1 MVTKNIPVITPD
13 LLARYDRP
21 GPRYTSYPTA
31 VEFHDAFR
39 NEEYRDRLTVAAN
52 RSDEPLAFYTHL
64 PFCEHRCLF
73 CGCHVVASPHK
84 DRVTDPYIARLKR
97 EAELVAERLGERR
110 RVIQYHWG
118 GGTPT
123 YLSSAQMTEVFE
135 HFTSLFNIEPGAEVA
150 VEVDPR
156 VTTTEQLETLRDLGF
171 NRISFG
177 VQDLDPEVQRLIG
190 RIQPME
196 QTTRLVDEAR
206 RLGFGGVN
214 VDLIYG
220 LPAQRPDAF
229 AETARAMVGLDIDRV
244 AVYSFAHV
252 PWLKSHQKKM
262 PQDRFPDRNEK
273 LNIFLAARAAF
284 VDAGYVV
291 IGMDHFAKPDDELAV
306 ALAESRLHRNFMGY
320 STLQADEMVGLG
332 ISAIG
337 MVAGSFAQNHKKLS
351 RYYELIDAGELPTEQ
366 GYVLSPDDMLRAEV
380 IKSIMCNLQIDPS
393 DISKR
398 HKIDFQSYF
407 ADACAE
413 LALLE
418 ADNLVE
424 VRPHRILVTPLGQF
438 FVRNVA
444 MCFDRYLPAATKRH
458 TPTFSRTV

>member
-1 MVTKNIPVITPD
+1 MVTHHIPIISPE

-31 VEFHDAFR
+31 VEFHDGFR
-39 NEEYRDRLTVAAN
+39 GSEYGDRLGVAAHKT
-52 RSDEPLAFYTHL
+52 DDALAFYTHL

-84 DRVTDPYIARLKR
+84 DRVTDPYVARLKR
-97 EAELVAERLGERR
+97 EAELVAERLGGRR

-123 YLSSAQMTEVFE
+123 YLTSAQMVDVFE
-135 HFTSLFNIEPGAEVA
+135 HFTTLFSMEPGAEVA

-156 VTTTEQLETLRDLGF
+156 VTTTEQLETLRGLGF

-196 QTTRLVDEAR
+196 QTSQLVDDAR
-206 RLGFGGVN
+206 RLGFGGIN

-220 LPAQRPDAF
+220 LPGQRADAF
-229 AETARAMVGLDIDRV
+229 AETAKAMVDLNIDRV
-244 AVYSFAHV
+244 AAYSFAHV
-252 PWLKSHQKKM
+252 PWLKSHQKKL

-284 VDAGYVV
+284 IEAGYVV

-320 STLQADEMVGLG
+320 STQQADEMVGLG

-337 MVAGSFAQNHKKLS
+337 MVAGSYAQNHKKLS
-351 RYYELIDAGELPTEQ
+351 RYYEIIDDGEFPIEH
-366 GYVLSPDDMLRAEV
+366 GYVLSPDDMLRADV
-380 IKSIMCNLQIDPS
+380 IKSIMCNLQLDMPEIEH
-393 DISKR
+393 R

-407 ADACAE
+407 ADALAQ

-418 ADNLVE
+418 ADELVE
-424 VRPHRILVTPLGQF
+424 MQPHRIAVTPLGQF

-444 MCFDRYLPAATKRH
+444 MCFDRYLPAATKRS